1 MSLRTFEE
9 LNLSTP
15 VLEAIRLMGF
25 SEPTSIQEQTIPVM
39 MNWRDI
45 IAKAPTGTG
54 KTGAFGIPIIEHLEM
69 DEPGVQALILAPTR
83 ELALQITGDLQ
94 QMAATQVMIRI
105 TTLYGGQP
113 IDLQLK
119 DLRQKPQIV
128 VATPGRLI
136 DHLRRRTIRLDHV
149 KTVVLDEADRMLDMG
164 FIHDVRRILDRMP
177 RVWQIAMFSAT
188 LSRAVMDIS
197 WIYQREVVELTVEAI
212 EEDRPHI
219 TQYAVEASGQQRIDI
234 IHRLVDEKKYKKVL
248 VFCNT
253 KQMVRT
259 VTQQLQASGSRVDCI
274 HGDLR
279 QSQRERVIKAFRT
292 GRLTILVATDVA
304 SRGLDIEEVDAVFN
318 YEIPEEN
325 EHYIHRIGR
334 TGRAQKKGVS
344 YTFTNKLS
352 RPQLDEIIRLTGS
365 EIEDLVVEP
374 TKG

>member
-149 KTVVLDEADRMLDMG
+149 KTVVLDEAVRMLALG

-234 IHRLVDEKKYKKVL
+234 IHRLVDEK
-248 VFCNT
+248 NT
-253 KQMVRT
+253 RRSWSSATQNKWCEPSHSSCRLAAAVSTAYMVICDSHS
-259 VTQQLQASGSRVDCI
+259 ANG
-274 HGDLR
+274 
-279 QSQRERVIKAFRT
+279 
-292 GRLTILVATDVA
+292 
-304 SRGLDIEEVDAVFN
+304 
-318 YEIPEEN
+318 
-325 EHYIHRIGR
+325 
-334 TGRAQKKGVS
+334 
-344 YTFTNKLS
+344 LS
-352 RPQLDEIIRLTGS
+352 RLSVPA
-365 EIEDLVVEP
+365 V
-374 TKG
+374 